1 MTQRFKED
9 EDVYLEN
16 FLLNLPGQLQNE
28 VKQHICL
35 ERLKDV
41 EVLRDLN
48 EHILVR
54 ICHTLKPVFYNE
66 HNYIVRE
73 GDPIDA
79 IFFITE
85 GIAWTYT
92 TSNKD
97 EGTVPTYAE
106 RLVEGQFFGGEL
118 LEWVQKSTDTSRND
132 LSKLPVSSKNLKTH
146 TKVEAFA
153 LMAYDLV
160 NILSNSKLWKLDPE
174 QLDSAAASIVQRAWR
189 NRQGSASRDPQNPG
203 VAPDALESKT
213 ASIFQEAW
221 RRNQPKKDDSVG
233 AS

>member
-1 MTQRFKED
+1 M
-9 EDVYLEN
+9 
-16 FLLNLPGQLQNE
+16 
-28 VKQHICL
+28 
-35 ERLKDV
+35 
-41 EVLRDLN
+41 N
-48 EHILVR
+48 EHILFR

-66 HNYIVRE
+66 HNFIVRE

-79 IFFITE
+79 IFFITK

-106 RLVEGQFFGGEL
+106 GLVEGQFFGGEL

-132 LSKLPVSSKNLKTH
+132 LSKIPVSSKNLKTH

-160 NILSNSKLWKLDPE
+160 NILSNSKS
-174 QLDSAAASIVQRAWR
+174 QLDSAAASIIQRAWR
-189 NRQGSASRDPQNPG
+189 NHQGSASRDPQNPG
-203 VAPDALESKT
+203 VAPDAVESKT
-213 ASIFQEAW
+213 ASIFQQW
-221 RRNQPKKDDSVG
+221 YRNQTKEG
-233 AS
+233 